1 MENVVFSKHALEQM
15 ELRNIPVEIVE
26 AILNSPQ
33 QTILEL
39 EKKIFQSI
47 VNFENEGEYLVRIFV
62 NINKQPNLVITVYKT
77 SKIEKYHES

>member
-1 MENVVFSKHALEQM
+1 MYNVAFSKHALEQM
-15 ELRNIPVEIVE
+15 ELRNIPIEIVE

-47 VNFENEGEYLVRIFV
+47 VNFENEGEYLVRVFV
-62 NINKQPNLVITVYKT
+62 NINKQPTLC
-77 SKIEKYHES
+77 